1 MITNKKLDRL
11 QKLCDGAT
19 AGPWHT
25 EDVGEP
31 PKRRWV
37 VDAQYRCVAGG
48 TAGGIGPRAFDAD
61 FIAAARTAL
70 PELIAEVR
78 RLQKRCE
85 AAERDLEL
93 HGGCPSCAAQTGG
106 GRVPC
111 GFFALDTSVPRA
123 RCRNYSWRGPQP
135 AKEDT

>member
-1 MITNKKLDRL
+1 MTTKELDRL
-11 QKLCDGAT
+11 QALCDRAT

-70 PELIAEVR
+70 PALISEVR
-78 RLQKRCE
+78 RLQHYEDWARKVAKLPCCNDCADTKTCTKKPE
-85 AAERDLEL
+85 WGAVCAIN
-93 HGGCPSCAAQTGG
+93 CP
-106 GRVPC
+106 
-111 GFFALDTSVPRA
+111 L
-123 RCRNYSWRGPQP
+123 WRGPQP
-135 AKEDT
+135 AKEDA